1 MTTMAQAIRDFVEQ
15 TEGAVSSDAIR
26 SAVTSKYPGK
36 WQPTTLQ
43 AHLYGCA
50 VNNPKAYLHHTN
62 TPKFLYKNPD
72 GTFELYAEEKHGPN
86 EWEPQEGEDESTSA
100 GELIEASIGLERDIE
115 DHLVNN
121 IALIEPG
128 LMIESRQHKIDV
140 GRIDIL
146 ARDQQGNRV
155 VIELKVGDAKDSSVG
170 QIARYL
176 GWFTKVD
183 GKAPRGILIAS
194 GFPDGVKFAASI
206 VPNLRLLAYHVHFSF
221 DEVKL

>member
-1 MTTMAQAIRDFVEQ
+1 MTTMAQAIREFVEKR
-15 TEGAVSSDAIR
+15 EAPVSSDEIK
-26 SAVTSKYPGK
+26 SAVTSSYPDK
-36 WQPTTLQ
+36 WTQGTLQ

-50 VNNPKAYLHHTN
+50 VNNPKAYLHHAN

-72 GTFELYAEEKHGPN
+72 GTFELYSEEKHGPN
-86 EWEPQEGEDESTSA
+86 EWAPQEGEDESTSA

-121 IALIEPG
+121 LALIEPG
-128 LMIESRQHKIDV
+128 LVFEYRQYNTAI

-146 ARDQQGNRV
+146 ARDKYKNRV
-155 VIELKVGDAKDSSVG
+155 VVELKVGDAKDSSVG

-176 GWFTKVD
+176 GWFTKLD

-194 GFPDGVKFAASI
+194 AFPDGVKFAASI

-221 DEVKL
+221 DEAKL